1 MKQLVK
7 NILNFIH
14 ILIVLFYFLPLF
26 TNKRNLLIVYLI
38 LNFSVLLK
46 WYVFNGCWLTQIQ
59 NRIEKKKTLWLPRTI
74 KKITPKKMHDFI
86 DEYFPFIHDT
96 IFIGLIV
103 LAFYK
108 LNCGYI
114 GIIIAFI
121 IFNVNYIKHDSIF
134 FKW

>member
-38 LNFSVLLK
+38 LNVSVLLK
-46 WYVFNGCWLTQIQ
+46 WYFFNGCWLTQIQ

-74 KKITPKKMHDFI
+74 KKITPKKMHRFI

-96 IFIGLIV
+96 IFIGISGALPSGTG
-103 LAFYK
+103 
-108 LNCGYI
+108 LNLFEENFFERNFDV
-114 GIIIAFI
+114 GIA
-121 IFNVNYIKHDSIF
+121 
-134 FKW
+134 

>member
-26 TNKRNLLIVYLI
+26 TNNRNLLIVYLI
-38 LNFSVLLK
+38 LNVSVLLK
-46 WYVFNGCWLTQIQ
+46 WYFFNGCWLTHIQ

-74 KKITPKKMHDFI
+74 KKFTPKKMHSFI
-86 DEYFPFIHDT
+86 DEYFSFIHDT

-103 LAFYK
+103 LTFYK